1 MGQYNQVPFAFN
13 FKNWTQLFRTTGG
26 NGEQTMITG
35 DDLHNLR
42 AIVGE
47 QFVSTGESILNLHS
61 HDESYHTPALPDA
74 VLWPHSTEEVS
85 RIARYAF
92 EHKIPV
98 TGWGV
103 GTSLEGN
110 PIPVNRGIV
119 VDFQEMQKILA
130 VRTEDFQVDVEAGVV
145 YKELNKTLS
154 RHGLFFPP
162 DPGAAATIGGMIGN
176 NASGIRTVKYGATKD
191 NILRLVVVLPGGD
204 VIKIGN
210 RARKS
215 SSGYDLVSLFAGSEG
230 TLGLVTEA
238 TLKLAGLPANFMALR
253 VTFPAARNA
262 TDTVFQVMCSGLDPA
277 AMEFL
282 DSNVIGVLNRDRGLA
297 MEEKPTLLMEFCGFS
312 EEGLRAEMTYIEEA
326 CKDNGCTFMDRGIGQ
341 AERDRLWE
349 MRHLTFESIKRQHPG
364 LLPLIM
370 DVAVP
375 LSRYSEMA
383 ELVREE
389 VRGLLAYVFGHAGD
403 GNIHVIVMDN
413 PADSR
418 RWARVEEANRRIV
431 EKALEFGG
439 TCTGEHGVGIGK
451 RCFLPREH
459 GDSLELMKRIKKLID
474 PEGLFNPGKL
484 FL

>member
-1 MGQYNQVPFAFN
+1 M
-13 FKNWTQLFRTTGG
+13 LS
-26 NGEQTMITG
+26 NG
-35 DDLHNLR
+35 DLKGLR

-47 QFVSTGESILNLHS
+47 KHVSTGESVLNLHS
-61 HDESYHTPALPDA
+61 HDESFHPPVLPDA
-74 VLWPHSTEEVS
+74 VIWPHSTDEVS
-85 RIARYAF
+85 QIVRYASNR
-92 EHKIPV
+92 KIPI

-103 GTSLEGN
+103 GSSLEGN
-110 PIPVNRGIV
+110 PIPVNHGIV

-130 VRTEDFQVDVEAGVV
+130 IRLKDFQVDVEAGVS

-154 RHGLFFPP
+154 QNGLFFPP

-191 NILRLVVVLPGGD
+191 HILRLVVVLPDGR
-204 VIKIGN
+204 IIRIGN

-215 SSGYDLVSLFAGSEG
+215 SSGYDLIHLFTGAEG

-238 TLKLAGLPANFMALR
+238 TLRLVGLPANFMALR
-253 VTFPAARNA
+253 VTFPEIKNA
-262 TDTVFQVMCSGLDPA
+262 TDTVFQTMNSGLSPA

-282 DSNVIGVLNRDRGLA
+282 DSNVIGVLNRDRNLS
-297 MEEKPTLLMEFCGFS
+297 MEELPTLLVEFNGFS
-312 EEGLRAEMTYIEEA
+312 EEGLKAELDYIEEI
-326 CKDNGCTFMDRGIGQ
+326 CRDNGCTFIDKGIGR

-370 DVAVP
+370 DIAVP

-383 ELVREE
+383 AFIKQEVQDLV
-389 VRGLLAYVFGHAGD
+389 AYVFGHAGD
-403 GNIHVIVMDN
+403 GNIHVIAMDQ
-413 PADSR
+413 PSASR
-418 RWARVEEANRRIV
+418 RWARVEKAHRRIV
-431 EKALEFGG
+431 EQALVFEG

-451 RCFLPREH
+451 RCFLPAEH
-459 GDSLELMKRIKKLID
+459 QESLDLMKRIKTLLD
-474 PEGLFNPGKL
+474 PEGLFNPGKI

>member
-1 MGQYNQVPFAFN
+1 
-13 FKNWTQLFRTTGG
+13 
-26 NGEQTMITG
+26 MITR
-35 DDLHNLR
+35 DDLSNLR
-42 AIVGE
+42 VIVGE
-47 QFVSTGESILNLHS
+47 QFTSTGESVLNLHS
-61 HDESYHTPALPDA
+61 HDESYHTPTLPDV
-74 VLWPHSTEEVS
+74 VLWPHSTDEVS

-110 PIPVNRGIV
+110 PIPVNHGIV
-119 VDFQEMQKILA
+119 VDFQEMHRVLA
-130 VRTEDFQVDVEAGVV
+130 LRPEDFQVDVEAGVV

-162 DPGAAATIGGMIGN
+162 DPGAAATIGGMIAN

-191 NILRLVVVLPGGD
+191 NVLQLVVVLPGGE

-215 SSGYDLVSLFAGSEG
+215 SSGYDLIHLFVGSEG

-238 TLKLAGLPANFMALR
+238 TLKLVGLPANYMALR
-253 VTFPAARNA
+253 VTFPKTKIA
-262 TDTVFQVMCSGLDPA
+262 TDAVFQVMSSGFSPA

-282 DSNVIGVLNRDRGLA
+282 DSNVIGILNRDRNLT
-297 MEEKPTLLMEFCGFS
+297 MEERPTLLMEFNGFS
-312 EEGLRAEMTYIEEA
+312 EEGLRVEMAYIEDI
-326 CKDNGCTFMDRGIGQ
+326 CKEYGSTFIDKGIGQ
-341 AERDRLWE
+341 TERDRLWE
-349 MRHLTFESIKRQHPG
+349 MRHLTFESIKRQNPG

-370 DVAVP
+370 DVAIP
-375 LSRYSEMA
+375 LSRYSDMVA
-383 ELVREE
+383 FIKQE
-389 VRGLLAYVFGHAGD
+389 VNELLAYVFGHAGD
-403 GNIHVIVMDN
+403 GNIHVIVMDV

-418 RWARVEEANRRIV
+418 RWAKVEEAHRRIV
-431 EKALEFGG
+431 EKALAFEG

-451 RCFLPREH
+451 RRFLPYEH
-459 GDSLELMKRIKKLID
+459 GNSLELMKLIKKLID
-474 PEGLFNPGKL
+474 PEELFNPGKL